1 MKPANHGIKHR
12 LTSRSG
18 RPIAE
23 GYPMLDPDFPKPA
36 RITSLIDTRALLITN
51 DLTGVFHGNR
61 FSNSIPV
68 VTSDTIT
75 LLY

>member
-12 LTSRSG
+12 LTL
-18 RPIAE
+18 RPEQSIAE
-23 GYPMLDPDFPKPA
+23 GYPMLDPNFPKPD
-36 RITSLIDTRALLITN
+36 RISAGIGTRALLITN
-51 DLTGVFHGNR
+51 DRTGVFNGNG
-61 FSNSIPV
+61 FSNLIFV

>member
-12 LTSRSG
+12 LTSCSG
-18 RPIAE
+18 LPIAE
-23 GYPMLDPDFPKPA
+23 GYPMLDPNFPKPA
-36 RITSLIDTRALLITN
+36 RITSLIDTRALLITIP
-51 DLTGVFHGNR
+51 DGVFHGNR
-61 FSNSIPV
+61 FSNSIFV

>member
-18 RPIAE
+18 LPLAE
-23 GYPMLDPDFPKPA
+23 GYPMLDPNFPKP
-36 RITSLIDTRALLITN
+36 TCDWGDCALL
-51 DLTGVFHGNR
+51 LTGVLTGNR
-61 FSNSIPV
+61 FSNSIFV

>member
-18 RPIAE
+18 LPITE

-36 RITSLIDTRALLITN
+36 RIAVGIGTRALLITN
-51 DLTGVFHGNR
+51 DLTGVFRGNR
-61 FSNSIPV
+61 FSNPIFV